1 MYGAESLVL
10 AAVGEIRSHVSLVLA
25 AFELKGLELGGDPAC
40 RRS

>member
-1 MYGAESLVL
+1 VL

-40 RRS
+40 HRS